1 MTTPSRKKRN
11 TPPDR
16 PEAERADAGPGTVL
30 PPQDRAAGI
39 APRRGLGLPDHHSPH
54 VSRGHSDETAWRLV
68 FGVWVIAAL
77 STLGALFFSEVMQ
90 LPPCALCWYQR
101 IFIFPLVLLLPVG
114 LFPFDPRVVRYA
126 LPLVVVGTI
135 FSLFQ
140 LLLIYGVIPESVQP
154 CSQGVSCKEV
164 QIQWL
169 GFLSI
174 PLLSF
179 VAFVVMNALLIAA
192 HLRSSK

>member
-1 MTTPSRKKRN
+1 M
-11 TPPDR
+11 
-16 PEAERADAGPGTVL
+16 
-30 PPQDRAAGI
+30 
-39 APRRGLGLPDHHSPH
+39 
-54 VSRGHSDETAWRLV
+54 

-126 LPLVVVGTI
+126 LPLVVVGTL

>member
-1 MTTPSRKKRN
+1 MTAPSRKKRG
-11 TPPDR
+11 TPPGR
-16 PEAERADAGPGTVL
+16 PGAEQAAAGRGDAPSPKRAQQL
-30 PPQDRAAGI
+30 PPTAAAADSKAI
-39 APRRGLGLPDHHSPH
+39 RPSFPRGR
-54 VSRGHSDETAWRLV
+54 SDDTAWLLV
-68 FGVWVIAAL
+68 FAVWVIATL

-126 LPLVVVGTI
+126 LPLVIVGTL

-140 LLLIYGVIPESVQP
+140 MLLVYGIIPESVQP

>member
-1 MTTPSRKKRN
+1 MTTHSRKKRN
-11 TPPDR
+11 APPGR
-16 PEAERADAGPGTVL
+16 PGAERADARSGIT
-30 PPQDRAAGI
+30 PPQPKTTPQEPSRSAASD
-39 APRRGLGLPDHHSPH
+39 ARSPRPARLHG
-54 VSRGHSDETAWRLV
+54 RSDETAWLLV
-68 FGVWVIAAL
+68 FGVWVIATL

-126 LPLVVVGTI
+126 LSLVIVGTL

-154 CSQGVSCKEV
+154 CSQGVACKEV
-164 QIQWL
+164 QIQGL
-169 GFLSI
+169 GFLTI

-192 HLRSSK
+192 YLRSSK

>member
-11 TPPDR
+11 APPGR
-16 PEAERADAGPGTVL
+16 PGAERADAGSGAAL
-30 PPQDRAAGI
+30 PPKTGPQEPSRSAAPD
-39 APRRGLGLPDHHSPH
+39 ARSPRPPRPRG
-54 VSRGHSDETAWRLV
+54 RSDETAWLLV
-68 FGVWVIAAL
+68 FGVWIIATL

-90 LPPCALCWYQR
+90 LPPCARCWYQR

-126 LPLVVVGTI
+126 LPLVIVGT
-135 FSLFQ
+135 FLSLFQ
-140 LLLIYGVIPESVQP
+140 LLLVYGVIPESVQP

-169 GFLSI
+169 GFLTI

-179 VAFVVMNALLIAA
+179 FAFVVMNALLIAA

>member
-16 PEAERADAGPGTVL
+16 PGAVQADAGPRTVL
-30 PPQDRAAGI
+30 PPKTARQGSPRAA
-39 APRRGLGLPDHHSPH
+39 AADARSPQPARPRGR
-54 VSRGHSDETAWRLV
+54 SDETAWLLV

>member
-1 MTTPSRKKRN
+1 M
-11 TPPDR
+11 
-16 PEAERADAGPGTVL
+16 
-30 PPQDRAAGI
+30 
-39 APRRGLGLPDHHSPH
+39 RG
-54 VSRGHSDETAWRLV
+54 RSDDTAWLLV
-68 FGVWVIAAL
+68 FCVWVIATL

-114 LFPFDPRVVRYA
+114 LFPFDQRVVRYA
-126 LPLVVVGTI
+126 LPLVIVGTF

-140 LLLIYGVIPESVQP
+140 LLLVYGVIPESIQP

-169 GFLSI
+169 GFLTI

-179 VAFVVMNALLIAA
+179 VAFVLMNALLIAA

>member
-1 MTTPSRKKRN
+1 MTTPSRKKRS

-16 PEAERADAGPGTVL
+16 PEAERANAGSGTVV
-30 PPQDRAAGI
+30 PPKTARQRSPRAA
-39 APRRGLGLPDHHSPH
+39 ASDSRLPQPAR
-54 VSRGHSDETAWRLV
+54 SRGHSDETAWRLV

-101 IFIFPLVLLLPVG
+101 IFIFPLVLLLPMG
-114 LFPFDPRVVRYA
+114 LLPFDPRVVRYA
-126 LPLVVVGTI
+126 LPLVVVGTL

>member
-1 MTTPSRKKRN
+1 M
-11 TPPDR
+11 PDR
-16 PEAERADAGPGTVL
+16 RSPH
-30 PPQDRAAGI
+30 
-39 APRRGLGLPDHHSPH
+39 APRGR
-54 VSRGHSDETAWRLV
+54 SDETAWLLV